1 MPEPALPP
9 AASRPN
15 GASSASRLIY
25 GCMGLGGAWGSSHYG
40 APEVD
45 HAAEAIEAAQGIG
58 IDRFDHAD
66 IYRGGTSESVFGEV
80 LARSAGL
87 RERVWI
93 QGKVGIR
100 LGEDGLDAY
109 YDLSAEAIQDRV
121 RSTLRRLRTDYL
133 DCLLLHRPDPLLDPA
148 EVGAAVVRLLDSGTV
163 RAVGVSNFS
172 GAQMAALEEHL
183 PGPLAANQ
191 LELSLGRHDFV
202 ESGILVNHA
211 EGAGVAFPHGTLE
224 HCARTGAEVQAWSPL
239 AGGRYTGRP
248 TAVRGQAGPLAEAE
262 VGTARL
268 VAQMAEAKGVTRE
281 AVVLGW
287 LMRHPARIAPVI
299 GSANPQR
306 IAACAGA
313 EAVAASMTRPEWY
326 ALYTAARGRRVP

>member
-1 MPEPALPP
+1 MPEPAVPSTAVQP
-9 AASRPN
+9 TASR
-15 GASSASRLIY
+15 SRLIY
-25 GCMGLGGAWGSSHYG
+25 GCMGLGGPWGSSNYG
-40 APEVD
+40 AAEIE
-45 HAAEAIEAAQGIG
+45 HAAAAIAAAQGIG

-87 RERVWI
+87 RERIWI
-93 QGKVGIR
+93 QSKVGIR

-109 YDLSAEAIQDRV
+109 YDLSAEAIESRV
-121 RSTLRRLRTDYL
+121 RGTLGRLRSDYL

-172 GAQMAALEEHL
+172 AAQMAALEDHL

-202 ESGILVNHA
+202 DSGILVNHA
-211 EGAGVAFPHGTLE
+211 EGTGVAFPHGTLE

-248 TAVRGQAGPLAEAE
+248 MPRHGTAGPLAEAE
-262 VGTARL
+262 VSTGRL
-268 VAQMAEAKGVTRE
+268 VGEMAEAKGVTRE

-287 LMRHPARIAPVI
+287 LMRHPARIAPVV
-299 GSANPQR
+299 GSANPAR

-313 EAVAASMTRPEWY
+313 EGVAAAMTRPEWY